1 MTWRPARTRCMRGTS
16 APPRSCGKSRSPPRE
31 RRGST
36 SSSTRAASAGCPTR
50 TSTAKTIPRM
60 PATSVIRVPRL
71 GLGAKIFVA
80 ATVSVAAVLGVTLG
94 LTSLQA
100 NRTADAAIRRALA
113 GVRRGVQAFLSGRTA
128 TFAGMSAVSAQVPQ
142 FRERLLRGSER
153 GNVLDQA
160 EEYRQLLGAAWVL
173 VTDDHGILVARTDYP
188 TETDIDLSRGAL
200 VANALSG
207 EPTNG
212 AWLDDRLRRLFEA
225 VAVPLRASAN
235 AAPQGVL
242 IAAYAVD
249 DSLAQAIKQATTTDV
264 VFFALDSLDRPYI
277 VGSTLP
283 REEVEPALVADTAAI
298 GALGGGGGGG
308 GGRDSTGTEF
318 TADVGGE
325 RLIGLASPL
334 RSAGG
339 DVFGGFITFR
349 SHDRELAAFRTL
361 QRTIGFA
368 VVLGLLLALAS
379 AYVLARQIAG
389 PIRRLALAT
398 RQVQDGD
405 YSIAIEARS
414 GDEIGMLSQAFQQLV
429 ADLKEKA
436 DLVEYMTSVS
446 RAAPTEQLAPPSPR
460 PSVASR
466 GDVLRPGTL
475 FASRYEVK
483 ELLGTGGMGVVYR
496 AFDRELQE
504 PVAIKT
510 LRPEALAGDGVALE
524 RFKQEIRL
532 ARRIAHRNVVRTYDL
547 GEVNGLYYL
556 TMEYV
561 EGTSLKQLIA
571 TRGPLPVPVT
581 LAIGKQLC
589 RALEVA
595 HEQGVIHRDI
605 KPHNLVVEPSGVL
618 KVMDFG
624 IARLANRTTDPGLT
638 KEGMSIGTPDYMSP
652 EQLSGKELD
661 ARSDLYSAGVVL
673 FECLTRRLPFEA
685 DTTYGLIA
693 KQLEEAAP
701 DPRTLNPE
709 VPETL
714 AQVILKSMAKEP
726 PDRYQTA
733 AQMHDALAAIG

>member
-1 MTWRPARTRCMRGTS
+1 MPD
-16 APPRSCGKSRSPPRE
+16 
-31 RRGST
+31 
-36 SSSTRAASAGCPTR
+36 ASATE
-50 TSTAKTIPRM
+50 TA
-60 PATSVIRVPRL
+60 RL
-71 GLGAKIFVA
+71 GLGAKIFIA
-80 ATVSVAAVLGVTLG
+80 ATLSVVGVLGVTLG
-94 LTSLQA
+94 LTSLSA
-100 NRTADAAIRRALA
+100 NRTADQSIRRALA

-128 TFAGMSAVSAQVPQ
+128 TFAGMSAVSAEVPQ
-142 FRERLLRGSER
+142 FRERLLKASER
-153 GNVLDQA
+153 TNVLDQA
-160 EEYRQLLGAAWVL
+160 EEYRHLLGAAWVL
-173 VTDDHGILVARTDYP
+173 VTNERGILVARTDYP
-188 TETDIDLSRGAL
+188 AESDIDLSRGAL
-200 VANALSG
+200 IANALSG
-207 EPTNG
+207 DQTSG
-212 AWLDDRLRRLFEA
+212 AWLDERLHKLFIA
-225 VAVPLRASAN
+225 VAVPLRASPTAT
-235 AAPQGVL
+235 PQGALV
-242 IAAYAVD
+242 AAYAVD
-249 DSLAQAIKQATTTDV
+249 DSLAAEIKQATNTDV
-264 VFFALDSLDRPYI
+264 VFFALDTLNHPYI
-277 VGSTLP
+277 VGTTLP
-283 REEVEPALVADTAAI
+283 RDAVEPALAADTGAM
-298 GALGGGGGGG
+298 GALAH
-308 GGRDSTGTEF
+308 DSTGTELK
-318 TADVGGE
+318 ASVGGE
-325 RLIGLASPL
+325 SLIGLASPV

-339 DVFGGFITFR
+339 DAFGGFVAFR
-349 SHDRELAAFRTL
+349 SHDRELAAFRAL

-561 EGTSLKQLIA
+561 EGTSLKQLIG
-571 TRGPLPVPVT
+571 TRGRLPVPVVLT
-581 LAIGKQLC
+581 IGKQLC

-605 KPHNLVVEPSGVL
+605 KPQNIVVDPTGFL

-624 IARLANRTTDPGLT
+624 IARLATPATGKGLT
-638 KEGMSIGTPDYMSP
+638 QEGMSIGTPDYMSP
-652 EQLSGKELD
+652 EQLSGLELD

-673 FECLTRRLPFEA
+673 FECLTARVPFEA
-685 DTTYGLIA
+685 ASVYALIA
-693 KQLEEAAP
+693 KHLEQSPP
-701 DPRTLNPE
+701 DPRTLNAE
-709 VPETL
+709 ISEAL
-714 AQVILKSMAKEP
+714 ANVIMKAMAKEP
-726 PDRYQTA
+726 ADRYQSA
-733 AQMHDALAAIG
+733 AQMHDALAAMG